1 MNESPFISDKTTCS
15 GDERKTMNI
24 GILTFHASHN
34 YGAMLQ
40 AYALKVIVEKLGHE
54 SHVIDY
60 SPDSV
65 RLRNQKIKWTRSP
78 RQWAKNVLF
87 SLHKLEWETR
97 YNRYEQFKNEYF
109 DLTEHFENA
118 EELEQHPP
126 QFDVYITGSD
136 QVWNAERGINP
147 IWLLDF
153 VESGRKVAYAPSF
166 GTGSVDQKNY
176 EEFRKNLPLFDSLSC
191 REQQGVELIKEMTGL
206 DAEHVLDP
214 TLLLS
219 AEEWGKVSVAP
230 SLKSPY
236 LLVYCLEESPEFME
250 LVPRVANRTKLPV
263 VIIGGSAVNRFR
275 CADRLVRNAGPA
287 EFIGLFKNA
296 AMICT
301 NSFHGTAFSIN
312 LRKNFV
318 SVPHTTRNSRLISL
332 LNLVGLESRQVTHAT
347 EVDSW
352 STDDFQIKYASAEAR
367 LRTQVYASL
376 DYLKKALV

>member
-1 MNESPFISDKTTCS
+1 MKT
-15 GDERKTMNI
+15 

-40 AYALKVIVEKLGHE
+40 AYALKVIIENLGHE

-60 SPDSV
+60 SPGSL

-153 VESGRKVAYAPSF
+153 VKSGGKVAYAPSF
-166 GTGSVDQKNY
+166 GASMIDPLCFEVFKEY
-176 EEFRKNLPLFDSLSC
+176 LPSFVALSC
-191 REQQGVELIKEMTGL
+191 REKQGVELIKEMTGL

-219 AEEWGKVSVAP
+219 AEGWGKVSVAP
-230 SLKSPY
+230 DLKSPY
-236 LLVYCLEESPEFME
+236 LLVYCLEESSEFMK
-250 LVPRVANRTKLPV
+250 LVPRVAKRTGLPV
-263 VIIGGSAVNRFR
+263 VVIGGSAVNRFK
-275 CADRLVRNAGPA
+275 CADRVVCDAGPA
-287 EFIGLFKNA
+287 EFVGLFQNA

-312 LRKNFV
+312 FRKNFV

-332 LNLVGLESRQVTHAT
+332 LELVGLESRQMTHAA
-347 EVDSW
+347 ELDSW
-352 STDDFQIKYASAEAR
+352 SDNDFQIKYASAEVQLQR
-367 LRTQVYASL
+367 QVGASI
-376 DYLKKALV
+376 DYLKRALA